1 MKRRLYEILIDRFK
15 VTFPQYKKEVF
26 ERERQT
32 ENVITWIVGLSTGV
46 ITVIFSQFDKI
57 GLIIPMVSLKYAVFL
72 FVLTIIS
79 GVIFRIV
86 YYELEQLEG
95 DIILEFENYCAAS
108 TTDFS
113 SPRLITEWNTIED
126 IINYLKEDMGVDIDY
141 NSLINRNL
149 NREFWVDLY
158 NKEYANWE
166 KTGKEGLANLG
177 KAMAPVIGISSED
190 GEKLYDSPASNQKKH
205 IEARKYRFYNILFYS
220 STLILFLIAI
230 EILGF
235 GFISNVSV

>member
-1 MKRRLYEILIDRFK
+1 MKRKFYEILIDRFK

-26 ERERQT
+26 ERKRQT

-46 ITVIFSQFDKI
+46 ITVIFSQFEKI
-57 GLIIPMVSLKYAVFL
+57 GLIIPVVSLKYAVFL

-95 DIILEFENYCAAS
+95 DIVLEFENYCAAA

-166 KTGKEGLANLG
+166 KSAKEGLANLG
-177 KAMAPVIGISSED
+177 KAMAPVIGISRED
-190 GEKLYDSPASNQKKH
+190 GEKLYDNSTGNENKH
-205 IEARKYRFYNILFYS
+205 IEARKYRLYYILFYS